1 MEIVIGDFSDMGEG
15 KQWGV
20 HGETFDL
27 SVPENLIYSWV
38 YHLHPKKMFL
48 DGFFYT
54 YDDDFSTPGE
64 IVTIEGVGYYPQ
76 AGTNFLLGATFKF

>member
-1 MEIVIGDFSDMGEG
+1 MKF
-15 KQWGV
+15 
-20 HGETFDL
+20 
-27 SVPENLIYSWV
+27 LIFFIKYK
-38 YHLHPKKMFL
+38 YTIIIL

-54 YDDDFSTPGE
+54 YDDFSTPGE